1 MTGDTSYIALLRAVN
16 VGGSGKLPMADLRD
30 LAEQAGFRQVS
41 TYIASGNLLFASEM
55 NEKRVKKTIED
66 ALESYAGSRI
76 EVMVR
81 TAAEMR
87 KVELDNPFREV
98 AYNRIGVI
106 FLDHPPPKSFEEKG
120 VKNEVLKP
128 GKREI
133 YVHYPD
139 GMGRSKL
146 KIPVARFGTT
156 RNMNTVTK
164 LAGLAS
170 G

>member
-1 MTGDTSYIALLRAVN
+1 MGRN
-16 VGGSGKLPMADLRD
+16 
-30 LAEQAGFRQVS
+30 AG
-41 TYIASGNLLFASEM
+41 
-55 NEKRVKKTIED
+55 
-66 ALESYAGSRI
+66 
-76 EVMVR
+76 
-81 TAAEMR
+81 EMR
-87 KVELDNPFREV
+87 EVELHHPVREV
-98 AYNRIGVI
+98 AYNRSGVS

>member
-16 VGGSGKLPMADLRD
+16 VGGKGKLPMADLRA
-30 LAEQAGFRQVS
+30 LAEQAGFREVS
-41 TYIASGNLLFASEM
+41 TYIASGNLLFRSEM
-55 NEKRVKKTIED
+55 NEKRVKKKFED
-66 ALESYAGSRI
+66 SLEAYAGSRI

-81 TAAEMR
+81 TAAEM
-87 KVELDNPFREV
+87 KQVELDNPFREV

-106 FLDHPPPKSFEEKG
+106 FLEHPPPKSLEEKG

-156 RNMNTVTK
+156 RNMNTVTR
-164 LAGLAS
+164 LVTLAS